1 MKRYLYLGL
10 VLTGSLFVVIGG
22 RMYYTHRYIPVRAVH
37 PIVKLLDEGSRNS
50 IEDGVYRFRGFM
62 VVQYRDGSSGME
74 RDPNRI
80 KLLGAEAEEVKRAL
94 LRAMEKATDPE
105 SLCLLL
111 SCVNGARGD
120 GNILFRGE
128 REWDIIKA
136 VVERFNARPGQTI
149 TFTIAPGP
157 DGVNWLSL
165 DFPPI
170 P

>member
-1 MKRYLYLGL
+1 
-10 VLTGSLFVVIGG
+10 
-22 RMYYTHRYIPVRAVH
+22 MYYTHRYLPVRAVH

-50 IEDGVYRFRGFM
+50 IEDGVYRFRGIM
-62 VVQYRDGSSGME
+62 VVQYQDGGRGME

-80 KLLGAEAEEVKRAL
+80 KLMGDEAEEVRRAL

-105 SLCLLL
+105 SLSLLL
-111 SCVNGARGD
+111 SCVIGARGD

-128 REWDIIKA
+128 KEWDIIKA
-136 VVERFNARPGQTI
+136 AVERINARPGQTI
-149 TFTIAPGP
+149 TYTIATGT